1 MQSKIGHGSRRHNM
15 NMDGITARD
24 MRFNPP
30 SFDPAEVAAKVADDY
45 GLIGEWAPLTGERD
59 QNIRLRAQDGRKFVV
74 KISGPDEDPDVAD
87 LQVQALLFLE
97 KGSPQIPVPRIIRTK
112 TGSCLS
118 AIINQ
123 RGVKHALRIVTYLDG
138 IPYGD
143 GAFPDAENLQKIGAF
158 QGEMINALAGF
169 EHKASR
175 HFMPWNLSNG
185 IAVSRDLW
193 AEAADDVKTLAAP
206 LLHRLRHEVLPKLNA
221 GRSQII
227 HNDGHP
233 YNLLRADAVSMDVV
247 GLIDFGD
254 MVYAPI
260 INELAVSATTFY
272 RWSNEDLNTV
282 ENLLIGFHSKH
293 PLSDTEVSLLWDAM
307 TLRAIITI
315 LLSDIKLSMDMG
327 ADHDPD
333 VIEERMEG
341 YTTLKIICDLDHKS
355 VVKRLRAAC
364 GM

>member
-1 MQSKIGHGSRRHNM
+1 
-15 NMDGITARD
+15 MDMDTVTPQN

-30 SFDPAEVAAKVADDY
+30 TFDEAAVAEKIADAY
-45 GLIGEWAPLTGERD
+45 GLIGQWAPLTGERD
-59 QNIRLRAQDGRKFVV
+59 QNFRLRTEDGRKFVV
-74 KISGPDEDPDVAD
+74 KIAGPDEDPDVAD
-87 LQVQALLFLE
+87 FQVQALLYLE

-112 TGSCLS
+112 AGNVLS
-118 AIINQ
+118 EISNSKE
-123 RGVKHALRIVTYLDG
+123 VKHTLRVVTWLDG
-138 IPYGD
+138 IPYGR
-143 GAFPDAENLQKIGAF
+143 GAFPDARSLQKIGAF
-158 QGEMINALAGF
+158 QGGVVKALAGF

-233 YNLLRADAVSMDVV
+233 YNLLRADTVSQDVV

-272 RWSNEDLNTV
+272 RWGEEDLGTV

-315 LLSDIKLSMDMG
+315 LLSDIKMYMDKG
-327 ADHDPD
+327 ANHDPD

-341 YTTLKIICDLDHKS
+341 YTTLEVISNLDHAS
-355 VVKRLRAAC
+355 VVDRLRTVC

>member
-1 MQSKIGHGSRRHNM
+1 M
-15 NMDGITARD
+15 NFDEVTPQD

-30 SFDPAEVAAKVADDY
+30 TFNVADVAEKVAKAY
-45 GLIGEWAPLTGERD
+45 GLRGQWEPLTGERD
-59 QNIRLRAQDGRKFVV
+59 QNFQLTTEDGRKFVV
-74 KISGPDEDPDVAD
+74 KIAGPDEDPDVAD
-87 LQVQALLFLE
+87 FQVQALLYLE

-112 TGSCLS
+112 GGNVLS
-118 AIINQ
+118 EISNSKE
-123 RGVKHALRIVTYLDG
+123 VKHALRVVTYLDG
-138 IPYGD
+138 IPYGR
-143 GAFPDAENLQKIGAF
+143 GAFPDAQNLQKIGAF
-158 QGEMINALAGF
+158 QGGVVKALAGF

>member
-1 MQSKIGHGSRRHNM
+1 
-15 NMDGITARD
+15 MDMDTVTPQN

-30 SFDPAEVAAKVADDY
+30 TFDVADVAEKVADAY
-45 GLIGEWAPLTGERD
+45 GLIGQWVSLTGERD
-59 QNIRLRAQDGRKFVV
+59 QNFRLRTEDGRKFVV
-74 KISGPDEDPDVAD
+74 KIAGPDEDPDVAD
-87 LQVQALLFLE
+87 FQVQALLFLE
-97 KGSPQIPVPRIIRTK
+97 KGSPQIPVPRIIRTN
-112 TGSCLS
+112 TGRCLS
-118 AIINQ
+118 EIINR
-123 RGVKHALRIVTYLDG
+123 RGVKHALRVVTYLDG
-138 IPYGD
+138 IPYGR
-143 GAFPDAENLQKIGAF
+143 GAFPDARNLQKIGAF
-158 QGEMINALAGF
+158 QGEVVKALAGF

-272 RWSNEDLNTV
+272 RWGNEDLGNV
-282 ENLLIGFHSKH
+282 ENLLIGFHRVH
-293 PLSDTEVSLLWDAM
+293 PLSDAEVSLLWDAM

-315 LLSDIKLSMDMG
+315 LLSDIKLYIDKM

-333 VIEERMEG
+333 VIEERMEA
-341 YTTLKIICDLDHKS
+341 YTTLEVICGLDHTS
-355 VVKRLRAAC
+355 VVNRLRVAC
-364 GM
+364 RMIS

>member
-1 MQSKIGHGSRRHNM
+1 M
-15 NMDGITARD
+15 NMDEITARD

-74 KISGPDEDPDVAD
+74 KISGPDEDPDLAD

-118 AIINQ
+118 AIINE
-123 RGVKHALRIVTYLDG
+123 RGVEHALRIVTYLDG

-206 LLHRLRHEVLPKLNA
+206 LLHRLRHEVLPRLNA
-221 GRSQII
+221 GSSQII
-227 HNDGHP
+227 HNDAHP
-233 YNLLRADAVSMDVV
+233 YNLLRSDAVSQDVI

-254 MVYAPI
+254 MVHAPI
-260 INELAVSATTFY
+260 INDLAVSAAAFH
-272 RWSNEDLNTV
+272 RFGKEDLNSV
-282 ENLLIGFHSKH
+282 ENLLIGFHRVH
-293 PLSDTEVSLLWDAM
+293 PLSDAEVSLLWDAM
-307 TLRAIITI
+307 TLRVLITI
-315 LLSDIKLSMDMG
+315 LLSDIKLNLNREHD
-327 ADHDPD
+327 ADPD
-333 VIEERMEG
+333 IVEERMEACAM
-341 YTTLKIICDLDHKS
+341 LENICNLDHKS
-355 VVKRLRAAC
+355 VVDRLRAAC
-364 GM
+364 RA